1 MNIKNILI
9 ILEEEK
15 DIDIYRS
22 RSRNIDRNKNR
33 ALNKE
38 DLIFVFRNDKYKE
51 IMEMNEDEKEDEEN
65 GIIF

>member
-65 GIIF
+65 GIIV